1 MVNRAIL
8 EAQLGQYKKGKE
20 QTVMAFNKAQA
31 DLYMF
36 DGAIEA
42 CNTLLAI
49 EKAMED
55 HEIAEKKAAEAC
67 NTLLAIEKAMEDHEI
82 AEKKAAEEAAITEN
96 KKTEVS

>member
-1 MVNRAIL
+1 MINRVIL

-20 QTVMAFNKAQA
+20 LAVIAFNKAQA

-42 CNTLLAI
+42 CNAFLAI

-55 HEIAEKKAAEAC
+55 Y
-67 NTLLAIEKAMEDHEI
+67 EDK
-82 AEKKAAEEAAITEN
+82 KKAAEEAAVKAQE
-96 KKTEVS
+96 KS

>member
-1 MVNRAIL
+1 MINRAIL

-20 QTVMAFNKAQA
+20 QAVMAFNKAQA

-42 CNTLLAI
+42 CNALLAI

-55 HEIAEKKAAEAC
+55 HEVAEKKEA
-67 NTLLAIEKAMEDHEI
+67 TT
-82 AEKKAAEEAAITEN
+82 KAAEEATAKRKRKIE
-96 KKTEVS
+96 EVK

>member
-20 QTVMAFNKAQA
+20 QAVAAFNKAQA
-31 DLYMF
+31 DLYLF

-42 CNTLLAI
+42 CNALLAI

-55 HEIAEKKAAEAC
+55 Y
-67 NTLLAIEKAMEDHEI
+67 EDK
-82 AEKKAAEEAAITEN
+82 KKAAEEAAIKAKEN
-96 KKTEVS
+96 Q

>member
-20 QTVMAFNKAQA
+20 QAVMAFNKVQA

-42 CNTLLAI
+42 CNSLLAI

-55 HEIAEKKAAEAC
+55 YETTKKV
-67 NTLLAIEKAMEDHEI
+67 
-82 AEKKAAEEAAITEN
+82 AEEAAT
-96 KKTEVS
+96 KTK

>member
-8 EAQLGQYKKGKE
+8 EAQLGQYKQGKE
-20 QTVMAFNKAQA
+20 QAVQAFNKAQA

-42 CNTLLAI
+42 CNDLLVI

-55 HEIAEKKAAEAC
+55 YEETK
-67 NTLLAIEKAMEDHEI
+67 
-82 AEKKAAEEAAITEN
+82 KKAAEEAAPTEN
-96 KKTEVS
+96 K